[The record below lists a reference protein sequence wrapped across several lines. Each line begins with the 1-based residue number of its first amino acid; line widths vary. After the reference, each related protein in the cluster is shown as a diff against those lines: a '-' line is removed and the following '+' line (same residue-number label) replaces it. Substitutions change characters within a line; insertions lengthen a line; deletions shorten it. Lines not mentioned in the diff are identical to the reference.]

1 MYYIIPVMLRI
12 YINSTRPFRKPFL
25 RERIRTIIYW
35 KTRAKFETG
44 QLVTLLICDTDTKP
58 ALLGSLLMKGFG
70 DGRLFNIG
78 VKKICKKKV
87 EYTVLSWKL

>member
-1 MYYIIPVMLRI
+1 MTYMYF
-12 YINSTRPFRKPFL
+12 TRPFPKPFL

-35 KTRAKFETG
+35 KTRVKFETR
-44 QLVTLLICDTDTKP
+44 QLNTPLICYPDTKP

-78 VKKICKKKV
+78 VKNIQK
-87 EYTVLSWKL
+87 